1 MNNKILVIE
10 DDPIALRLVQYT
22 LQHEGYQVL
31 TAPTGLE
38 GLKKAREENPD
49 LIVMDVMLPGIDG
62 FEICHR
68 LRADPQTAQLPILM
82 LSAKAQEI
90 DRAMGLKVGANDYL
104 SKPASPSEIIRKIK
118 RMLAQ
123 TSLSSS
129 VQEQGNGQR

>member
-22 LQHEGYQVL
+22 LDHEGYQVL
-31 TAPTGLE
+31 TAPNGLE
-38 GLKKAREENPD
+38 GLKKAREEEPA
-49 LIVMDVMLPGIDG
+49 LVVLDVMLPGIDG

-68 LRADPQTAQLPILM
+68 LRADPQTAHLPVLM

-104 SKPASPSEIIRKIK
+104 SKPASPSEIVRKIK
-118 RMLAQ
+118 SLLAQ
-123 TSLSSS
+123 TSLPASAL
-129 VQEQGNGQR
+129 EQGNGQR